1 MSNSEGALIVRL
13 GRRDVFTVQARGYLA
28 MRCLMGELWI
38 TQHLCTKDILLKAG
52 QRALIESTHMAV
64 IQGLHMGKVWLSIG
78 DKNEKI
84 TIQRISGVDLP
95 YLARDDGADLLFQS

>member
-13 GRRDVFTVQARGYLA
+13 DRRDVFTVQAPGYLA

-52 QRALIESTHMAV
+52 QRALIESTHTAV
-64 IQGLHMGKVWLSIG
+64 IQCIWGKCG
-78 DKNEKI
+78 C
-84 TIQRISGVDLP
+84 
-95 YLARDDGADLLFQS
+95 LLVIRTKK